1 MQYLDFSKYITEY
14 GELFSS
20 GLKKQANVLLDKA
33 VKELNALSEDAR
45 NQILS
50 KFTSDLVDNHSF
62 DFLLNRGN
70 GCIPFALQ
78 EPLHN
83 YLFPRC
89 EQQTIPDLRYYFIIF
104 KNDKYRAE
112 KAYSFLDDAF
122 ESKNA
127 DTKTYQLVFEKNIR
141 SLQFGVH
148 ELPIGLLVSKEE
160 FTEIV
165 RQCESIIKNG
175 CITDDRIQIYEEL
188 KTLVE
193 ENL

>member
-1 MQYLDFSKYITEY
+1 MIYTIIYYLI
-14 GELFSS
+14 
-20 GLKKQANVLLDKA
+20 
-33 VKELNALSEDAR
+33 
-45 NQILS
+45 
-50 KFTSDLVDNHSF
+50 
-62 DFLLNRGN
+62 
-70 GCIPFALQ
+70 
-78 EPLHN
+78 
-83 YLFPRC
+83 
-89 EQQTIPDLRYYFIIF
+89 FIIF

-148 ELPIGLLVSKEE
+148 ELPIGLLVSNEE

-165 RQCESIIKNG
+165 RQCERIIKNG